1 MSSPVEQ
8 AVTQAVVARAAE
20 EAFAATIGALASRAQ
35 REVLSAGREKVQRSA
50 PLWRR
55 VTDGKPCGFCAMVA
69 SRGPVYG
76 SAKSAGD
83 GNRYHDHC
91 GCTVEPFHGDPREWE
106 PTPDEQRFIDAYYQ
120 SYESGMDTAALT
132 RAIEARLADTA
143 DALADV
149 AELID
154 WSSAK
159 TPAEVGEMLQQF
171 LGERGTVS
179 GFDHPTL
186 SVDKVRSS
194 AETFGQLMAEFPEVN
209 CNFTI
214 EEMNPKYL
222 GLAKRRVG
230 EPPLREETYTMALN
244 RTKVDWW
251 SDADA
256 VYKQSVETGFWS
268 VRAGTTSDAMTY
280 TVTHEFGHVLDFT
293 TGNYARAKAGGSSQ
307 LAAGVDVISPG
318 AIAMDVAKSRG
329 LVLVQPTQPKY
340 FISADP
346 VKVKEYDEW
355 VEFMGTQRSK
365 YGQTNN
371 AEGIAESFADVR
383 LNGDRASET
392 SKIVVERLIALLRK
406 KG

>member
-120 SYESGMDTAALT
+120 SYEPGMDTAALS
-132 RAIEARLADTA
+132 RAIEERLADTA

-214 EEMNPKYL
+214 EEMKPKYL

-230 EPPLREETYTMALN
+230 DPPLREETYTMALN
-244 RTKVDWW
+244 RTKLTARSKTD
-251 SDADA
+251 DM
-256 VYKQSVETGFWS
+256 YKRSVETGFWS
-268 VRAGTTSDAMTY
+268 VRDGTTSDAMTY
-280 TVTHEFGHVLDFT
+280 LVTHEFGHVLDYT
-293 TGNYARAKAGGSSQ
+293 TGNYAMARTGSSQ
-307 LAAGVDVISPG
+307 LAAGVDAIRPG

-329 LVLVQPTQPKY
+329 LVQPARHFMYASPK
-340 FISADP
+340 ADP
-346 VKVKEYDEW
+346 VKVKEYHEW
-355 VEFMGTQRSK
+355 VEFMGTQQSK

-371 AEGIAESFADVR
+371 AEGIAEAFADVR
-383 LNGDRASET
+383 INEDRASET
-392 SKIVVERLIALLRK
+392 SKIAVERLIALLRK